1 MSSRGLAQRL
11 NAACAGWGFDSVT
24 LAERAGVPLPV
35 VANALSGVGELP
47 DPSDLKRLAAAL
59 HVYEQWLTRGDVPMV
74 PLWEMSVED
83 QHRIQNGP
91 GTEGL
96 PGYVIVPPG
105 PWFTDADGKSK
116 AA

>member
-1 MSSRGLAQRL
+1 
-11 NAACAGWGFDSVT
+11 
-24 LAERAGVPLPV
+24 
-35 VANALSGVGELP
+35 
-47 DPSDLKRLAAAL
+47 
-59 HVYEQWLTRGDVPMV
+59 MV